1 MLLDVS
7 RLVALI
13 EWPFIFGQLLRLT
26 ACFPLDWIAGHGG
39 GVLACELQFE
49 ECGVK
54 RRCRYWSFVL
64 RDEKKLCVRNN
75 QRKAIFFYRFQ
86 QETRWRV

>member
-26 ACFPLDWIAGHGG
+26 VCFPLDWIAGHGG

-54 RRCRYWSFVL
+54 SA
-64 RDEKKLCVRNN
+64 E
-75 QRKAIFFYRFQ
+75 
-86 QETRWRV
+86 

>member
-26 ACFPLDWIAGHGG
+26 ACFPVAWVAGHGG

-49 ECGVK
+49 EYGVK
-54 RRCRYWSFVL
+54 STDCREGAGAGAGIGALFCGI
-64 RDEKKLCVRNN
+64 KKAVCP
-75 QRKAIFFYRFQ
+75 
-86 QETRWRV
+86 E